1 MPWACA
7 QPDHRHPG
15 SADRG
20 VIAIARV
27 AFVSTYPPRPC
38 GIASFTHQLAG
49 TAHDREVV
57 VLPWPAHSVTY
68 PHEVHHRLRTDA
80 PHEVQPT
87 AAELSECVDVA
98 SIQYHP
104 DIWGGDEQTDVLEF
118 MDALDIPA
126 VVTLHAIEPE
136 PSDAHRELIR
146 AIAERAAAMV
156 TMSQHARAVLET
168 VYSVDPWRIVTIP
181 HGVADVP
188 ILDPQTA
195 KTLLG
200 LAGRD
205 VILTFG
211 LITPRKGIEHMLR
224 ALPAVVADH
233 PRTLYAI
240 VGATHPDEIASNGE
254 AYRQSLQ
261 TLVRTLGMA
270 ANVQFVD
277 NFVGRVELIRWLQ
290 SADVVVTPYTDL
302 GQSVAGTLAA
312 AMGTGRAVVSTPYAY
327 ATEALADER
336 GVLVTPNAPA
346 DLARAV
352 SDLLSDGERRTAIG
366 QRAHDWSRCMTWTK
380 VGDEYAALFE
390 RVTAGRS
397 KRVAPV
403 FRAGSRR
410 TGVGAR
416 R

>member
-1 MPWACA
+1 M
-7 QPDHRHPG
+7 
-15 SADRG
+15 
-20 VIAIARV
+20 
-27 AFVSTYPPRPC
+27 
-38 GIASFTHQLAG
+38 
-49 TAHDREVV
+49 
-57 VLPWPAHSVTY
+57 LPWPAHAVTY

-80 PHEVQPT
+80 PDDVLPT
-87 AAELSECVDVA
+87 AADLSDCVDVA

-104 DIWGGDEQTDVLEF
+104 DIWGGDEHAGVLEF
-118 MDALDIPA
+118 MGALDIPA
-126 VVTLHAIEPE
+126 VVTLHAVEPA
-136 PSDAHRELIR
+136 PSDAHRALIR
-146 AIAERAAAMV
+146 AMAERAAALV
-156 TMSQHARAVLET
+156 TMSHQARAVLET
-168 VYSVDPWRIVTIP
+168 VYSVDPWRISTIP

-188 ILDPQTA
+188 NLNSQTA
-195 KTLLG
+195 KSWLG
-200 LAGRD
+200 LAGRN

-211 LITPRKGIEHMLR
+211 LISPRKGIEQMLR
-224 ALPAVVADH
+224 ALPAVVRDH
-233 PRTLYAI
+233 PRTLYAV
-240 VGATHPDEIASNGE
+240 VGATHPDELASNGE
-254 AYRQSLQ
+254 AYRLSLQ
-261 TLVRTLGMA
+261 TLVRTLGIA
-270 ANVQFVD
+270 GNVQFVD

-336 GVLVTPNAPA
+336 GVLVTPHSPE

-352 SDLLSDGERRTAIG
+352 AELLSDAERRTAIG
-366 QRAHDWSRCMTWTK
+366 QRAHEWSRSMTWTK

-410 TGVGAR
+410 SGVGAR
-416 R
+416 P